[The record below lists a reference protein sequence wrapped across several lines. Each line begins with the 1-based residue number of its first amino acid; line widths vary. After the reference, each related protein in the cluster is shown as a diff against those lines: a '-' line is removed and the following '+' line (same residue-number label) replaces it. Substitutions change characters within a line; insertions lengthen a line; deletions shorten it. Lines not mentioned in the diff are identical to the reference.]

1 MTYRPDIDGLRAV
14 AVLSV
19 LLYHASVPGFAGGF
33 VGVDVFFVI
42 SGYLICGMIAEQ
54 LRAGTFSLG
63 DFYKRRILRIIPAL
77 AVMMLATAIVAY
89 FHFLPVELKD
99 YAYSFLAAAAS
110 VSNVYFAATA
120 NYFDAPALTKPLLH
134 TWSLG
139 VEEQFYVATPLVML
153 IIARFAPRYLRAV
166 LILAALGSFALSA
179 FAAGYSPIKAFYY
192 APSRAWQ
199 FLLGALFAVGALS
212 LPGSARI
219 RDGFGLAG
227 LALILGTILFG
238 SEKTPFL
245 LITTLATLGSVL
257 VIASSTNAGERSLAG
272 RLLAARPLVF
282 VGLISYSVYL
292 WHWPLVVYLRPGA
305 LLPDTLSQGA
315 FQALVIVLSLALGF
329 LSWRFVER
337 PFRRATPGARKRT
350 VFAGFAGATLVL
362 VAMAAVV
369 VRLDGLPARFSPEI
383 LRLAAYLDYD
393 RTAMFRQGQ
402 CYLTGRREVLDEK
415 HCLRLAEDRPNYLL
429 LGDSFAA
436 HLWHGLASTMPEVNV
451 MQASVGQCRP
461 LTSPTQFD
469 QPPCPMLRNQVLGT
483 FLDQAGARIDKVLL
497 AASWKDED
505 IPALMTTLDALKA
518 RGLKVVVFGP
528 LVEYQ
533 QPLPRILA
541 DGILKGDPARASRL
555 RDPTIP
561 ERDRTMKALVTA
573 KGVEYVSL
581 HAAACPGGVC
591 QERTPGGN
599 PLQFD
604 TGHLTAEGSVLIA
617 RRLALGGALTH

>member
-1 MTYRPDIDGLRAV
+1 MTYRADIDGLRAV

-19 LLYHASVPGFAGGF
+19 LLYHAGVPGFSGGF

-42 SGYLICGMIAEQ
+42 SGYLICGMIAGALQ
-54 LRAGTFSLG
+54 TGTFSLG

-77 AVMMLATAIVAY
+77 AVMMLATAVVAY
-89 FHFLPVELKD
+89 FHFLPIELTD
-99 YAYSFLAAAAS
+99 YAYSFLTAAAS

-153 IIARFAPRYLRAV
+153 IVARFAPRYLRAV

-212 LPGSARI
+212 LPGSARL
-219 RDGFGLAG
+219 RDGAGIVG
-227 LALILGTILFG
+227 LALIFATILFG

-245 LITTLATLGSVL
+245 LVTGLATLGSVL
-257 VIASSTNAGERSLAG
+257 VIASSTHASRSLAG
-272 RLLAARPLVF
+272 RLLALPPVVF

-292 WHWPLVVYLRPGA
+292 WHWPLIVYLRPGA

-315 FQALVIVLSLALGF
+315 FQAIVIALSLGF
-329 LSWRFVER
+329 GVLSWRFVER
-337 PFRRATPGARKRT
+337 PFRRATPRAPRRT

-362 VAMAAVV
+362 AAMAAIVV
-369 VRLDGLPARFSPEI
+369 KLDGLPQRFSPEV
-383 LRLAAYLDYD
+383 LRLASYLDYD
-393 RTAMFRQGQ
+393 RTAAFRQGQ
-402 CYLTGRREVLDEK
+402 CYLIGRRDVLDEK
-415 HCLRLAEDRPNYLL
+415 ACLQLAEDRPNHLL
-429 LGDSFAA
+429 VGDSFAA
-436 HLWHGLASTMPEVNV
+436 HLWHGLSSTMPEVNV

-461 LTSPTQFD
+461 LTSPMQFD
-469 QPPCPMLRNQVLGT
+469 QPPCPMLRNEILGA
-483 FLDQAGARIDKVLL
+483 FLDRAGARIDRVLL

-541 DGILKGDPARASRL
+541 DAILKGDPSRASRL

-561 ERDRTMKALVTA
+561 GRDRAMKALVEA

-581 HAAACPGGVC
+581 QAAACPGGVC
-591 QERTPGGN
+591 LETTSDGN

-604 TGHLTAEGSVLIA
+604 TGHLTAEASVLIA
-617 RRLALGGALTH
+617 RRLALGGALTN